1 MIVDMSSMIL
11 CSDYKDMDKKE
22 EMEIRRLCSEVSV
35 YLRGYSWCK
44 KIDKV
49 WFAGGFS
56 KVAVFYVEL
65 LALGYEN
72 KLWVVN
78 GDLPMAHLVTD
89 DIPDGKEALLSY
101 VCHMREWVGAVRGR
115 RSTANCFPVDAV
127 PSLKNANLLS
137 DRLDFIEK
145 YCAENF

>member
-22 EMEIRRLCSEVSV
+22 EMEIRRLCSEVSL
-35 YLRGYSWCK
+35 YLMGYSWCK

-89 DIPDGKEALLSY
+89 DDPAHRLELVPSGNQI
-101 VCHMREWVGAVRGR
+101 VCQKGNVL
-115 RSTANCFPVDAV
+115 NPFPVKLHQELFDLATFV
-127 PSLKNANLLS
+127 
-137 DRLDFIEK
+137 DQGG
-145 YCAENF
+145 